1 MATNPEKI
9 KQEALASLEQL
20 TEMAEARLKDQITE
34 RQVGIDSIAAS
45 LFVWNWLSWQ
55 IVIDDK
61 IQITILILR
70 RGALSTSEPWIWI
83 WTWFLQ
89 EHGNRR
95 GKYKKCAL
103 PWHLQVG
110 HIGLVWVQ
118 GNAISDYDYHH
129 LSSQLPLLSRRL
141 RWKERADT
149 DTAPTSCFT
158 SQPLKIFL
166 LWTGW
171 KLQRFHLFQLPDN
184 ARR

>member
-1 MATNPEKI
+1 MIEGLLLISSNFSTSSLKLTLLCLLES
-9 KQEALASLEQL
+9 LRMLFGGSASN
-20 TEMAEARLKDQITE
+20 
-34 RQVGIDSIAAS
+34 VSP
-45 LFVWNWLSWQ
+45 
-55 IVIDDK
+55 
-61 IQITILILR
+61 
-70 RGALSTSEPWIWI
+70 SEPWIWI

-141 RWKERADT
+141 RWKERADIG
-149 DTAPTSCFT
+149 TAPTSCFT

-166 LWTGW
+166 LRTG
-171 KLQRFHLFQLPDN
+171 
-184 ARR
+184 

>member
-1 MATNPEKI
+1 MLCV
-9 KQEALASLEQL
+9 QE
-20 TEMAEARLKDQITE
+20 D
-34 RQVGIDSIAAS
+34 
-45 LFVWNWLSWQ
+45 
-55 IVIDDK
+55 
-61 IQITILILR
+61 LR
-70 RGALSTSEPWIWI
+70 RDTSVPLWSRGTTSLVIEGLLLISSNFSTSSLKLTLLCLLESLRIPFGGSASNVSPSEPWIWI

-89 EHGNRR
+89 EHGKWNRR
-95 GKYKKCAL
+95 GKYKKSAL

-141 RWKERADT
+141 RWKERADIG
-149 DTAPTSCFT
+149 TAPTSCFT

-166 LWTGW
+166 LRTGW

>member
-1 MATNPEKI
+1 MLCV
-9 KQEALASLEQL
+9 QE
-20 TEMAEARLKDQITE
+20 D
-34 RQVGIDSIAAS
+34 
-45 LFVWNWLSWQ
+45 
-55 IVIDDK
+55 
-61 IQITILILR
+61 LR
-70 RGALSTSEPWIWI
+70 RDTSVPLWSRGTTSLVIEGLLLISSNFSTSSLKLTLLCLLESLRIPFGGSASNVSPSEPWIWI

-141 RWKERADT
+141 RWKERADIG
-149 DTAPTSCFT
+149 TAPTSCFT